1 MEHTHYISLM
11 SVVFFILA
19 ALCAEI
25 LGTVGGFGSSLFFVP
40 VASYF
45 FDFESVLGI
54 TALFHV
60 SSNLVKIA
68 LFRHGF
74 DKRLL
79 MLVGVPSVIGVI
91 VGAFLSAYASSF
103 WLEWSMAVFL
113 ILFSSFLLLWK
124 NIKVSDSAA
133 VSSSSGLISGFLAG
147 LVGTGGAVRGIALSA
162 FRLRMEVF
170 IATSAFIDLLVDLSR
185 SVVYYSNGFIHQDQW
200 KWVLMLIGVSIVG
213 TWIGKKILGKIS
225 EERFRGIVLYLI
237 AGVGVATLI
246 RLL

>member
-1 MEHTHYISLM
+1 MTALL
-11 SVVFFILA
+11 FFFA
-19 ALCAEI
+19 ALIAEI
-25 LGTVGGFGSSLFFVP
+25 LGTIGGFGSSLFFVP

-45 FDFESVLGI
+45 FDFETVLGI

-74 DKRLL
+74 DKRLFL
-79 MLVGVPSVIGVI
+79 LVGIPSVIGVVI
-91 VGAFLSAYASSF
+91 GAYLSALAPSF
-103 WLEWSMAVFL
+103 WLEWTMAIFL
-113 ILFSSFLLLWK
+113 ILFSAFLLLWQK
-124 NIKVSDSAA
+124 LKVSDKPSI
-133 VSSSSGLISGFLAG
+133 SISSGLVSGFLAG

-185 SVVYYSNGFIHQDQW
+185 SVVYYNNGYIHQAQW
-200 KWVLMLIGVSIVG
+200 KWVFGLIGVSILG
-213 TWIGKKILGKIS
+213 TWIGKRILSEIS
-225 EERFRGIVLYLI
+225 EERFRVIVLYLI

-246 RLL
+246 RLV